1 MIAAAKE
8 AYQNTSMDD
17 GALTGVITSLLARMD
32 TLANNVA
39 AYETLAQKI
48 EALNKAYDET
58 PYANDGLEDYE
69 VYLDE
74 VYKPVTTMVHLTL
87 RN

>member
-69 VYLDE
+69 DLFG
-74 VYKPVTTMVHLTL
+74 
-87 RN
+87 

>member
-1 MIAAAKE
+1 
-8 AYQNTSMDD
+8 
-17 GALTGVITSLLARMD
+17 MD

-39 AYETLAQKI
+39 AYETLAQTI

-69 VYLDE
+69 VCLLYTSRC
-74 VYKPVTTMVHLTL
+74 V
-87 RN
+87 

>member
-1 MIAAAKE
+1 
-8 AYQNTSMDD
+8 
-17 GALTGVITSLLARMD
+17 MD

-74 VYKPVTTMVHLTL
+74 VLQAGYDNGTFDIAELVIASNPVPTGFSVSL
-87 RN
+87 